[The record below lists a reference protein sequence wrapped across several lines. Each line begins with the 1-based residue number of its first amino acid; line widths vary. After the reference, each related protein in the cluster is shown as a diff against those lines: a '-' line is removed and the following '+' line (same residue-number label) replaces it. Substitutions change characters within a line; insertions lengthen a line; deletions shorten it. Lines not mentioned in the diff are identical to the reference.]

1 MTDLVRLLVYS
12 EPNES
17 DKYRTHRA
25 IHLMTPKILIVDDEP
40 NIVIPLQFLME
51 QNGYSTL
58 VAQSGEEALEIISK
72 ERPDLILLD
81 IMLPG
86 VDGFEV
92 CEIVRLNPK
101 WRNTRIIF
109 LTAKGRD
116 VDIAKGMVLGADEYI
131 TKPFSN
137 QQIIDAVKTLLE
149 EPE

>member
-1 MTDLVRLLVYS
+1 M
-12 EPNES
+12 PQ
-17 DKYRTHRA
+17 
-25 IHLMTPKILIVDDEP
+25 KILIVDDEP

-51 QNGYSTL
+51 QNGYNIL
-58 VAQSGEEALEIISK
+58 VAQSGEEALEMISK
-72 ERPDLILLD
+72 EKPDLVLLD

-92 CEIVRLNPK
+92 CEIVRLNPE
-101 WRNTRIIF
+101 WRNIKIIF

-137 QQIIDAVKTLLE
+137 QQIIDAVKKLLE

>member
-1 MTDLVRLLVYS
+1 M
-12 EPNES
+12 P
-17 DKYRTHRA
+17 K
-25 IHLMTPKILIVDDEP
+25 KILIVDDEP

-51 QNGYSTL
+51 QNGYRAL
-58 VAQSGEEALEIISK
+58 VAQSGEEALEMISK
-72 ERPDLILLD
+72 ERPDLVLLD

-92 CEIVRLNPK
+92 CEIIRLNPQ
-101 WRNTRIIF
+101 WRNTRVIF

-137 QQIIDAVKTLLE
+137 QQIIGSVKKLLE